1 MERES
6 EQQGMNWSWEYCY
19 NSCTTIGTVPSLETS
34 CPTFCISP
42 CDQTI
47 IMGNCL
53 SRTSQTKRFIE
64 KAGTPVGER
73 FTDFTFLT
81 KSAWC
86 GSMQQKVRESSVGGW
101 HVRDPAVSHCDSPHK
116 HKHTWDERCRLD
128 PAACSS
134 ALARPGRQPTRS
146 RQASNNHTQMQE
158 LHRLAEFPRLK
169 RSFTITLMSCL
180 SFVASEFQA
189 KLKETPLAVIWWLF
203 CLTRAE
209 SKWHIEISE

>member
-86 GSMQQKVRESSVGGW
+86 GSMQQKVRESFCRWLTRQGSGGESL
-101 HVRDPAVSHCDSPHK
+101 RFSPQTQTHLRR
-116 HKHTWDERCRLD
+116 TM
-128 PAACSS
+128 PI
-134 ALARPGRQPTRS
+134 RS
-146 RQASNNHTQMQE
+146 
-158 LHRLAEFPRLK
+158 
-169 RSFTITLMSCL
+169 SCL
-180 SFVASEFQA
+180 LICFGKTGTTTHQEQTG
-189 KLKETPLAVIWWLF
+189 LKQSHTDAGAAQTCWVSTLKAFFHYHPHELLVLRGIRIP
-203 CLTRAE
+203 
-209 SKWHIEISE
+209 SKTKRDTTSRYLMIVLSNTGWI